1 MENLMTTAN
10 IKALIL
16 SLLILIFTYWY
27 YSTQQPSFLSFGT
40 AVFATFISLILI
52 LLVACIIRGLDHL
65 IVSQLIY
72 PHILFRFLQPFLILL
87 LLFWLGYG
95 IFCIASFGYSNE
107 FSSSVK
113 QFFRLHLPYIT
124 VVCILLAI
132 GLSLPFQSQK
142 ISVGALFYNNIKFA
156 LCVAGIVVVSVFL
169 IYWIKLIKQPDLGTK
184 FVLYQ
189 TLDNQFDLDG
199 VEVKMLLDAG
209 KQHHASEP
217 YFLPDRNEL
226 IINILSESSNKTPPL
241 QKSYKVDKEGKII
254 ADLDTD
260 AQFAG
265 AQGPF
270 TFEDGY
276 IKANQADQ
284 LVTWVYDGNKEIR
297 DISSFSAPETWTITR
312 LTPDQNQPKAEYFYK
327 TSKIRCA
334 DTEVKWNGT
343 RYYTIAYQ
351 GDTVRF
357 KINNVYM
364 QNSVL
369 KECTEQK
376 VEYFECKGM
385 NFDLIRLNEQ
395 VYYTLKQKRK

>member
-16 SLLILIFTYWY
+16 SLLIFIFTYWY
-27 YSTQQPSFLSFGT
+27 YSSQQPSFLSFGT
-40 AVFATFISLILI
+40 AVFAGLISLILV
-52 LLVACIIRGLDHL
+52 LLGACIIRALDQL
-65 IVSQLIY
+65 ILSQIIY

-87 LLFWLGYG
+87 LLFWLSYG
-95 IFCIASFGYSNE
+95 IFYTGRFGYSYE
-107 FSSSVK
+107 FTSSVK

-132 GLSLPFQSQK
+132 GLSLPFPSQK
-142 ISVGALFYNNIKFA
+142 MSVGALFYNNIKFA
-156 LCVAGIVVVSVFL
+156 LCVAGIVVVSIFL
-169 IYWIKLIKQPDLGTK
+169 IYWIKLIKQPNLGTK
-184 FVLYQ
+184 FVLYE

-199 VEVKMLLDAG
+199 LEVKLLLDVG
-209 KQHHASEP
+209 TQHHASEP

-226 IINILSESSNKTPPL
+226 IINALAESSNKIPPL
-241 QKSYKVDKEGKII
+241 HKSYKVDKEGKVI

-260 AQFAG
+260 IQFAG

-270 TFEDGY
+270 TFEEGY

-284 LVTWVYDGNKEIR
+284 LVTWVFDGNKEIR
-297 DISSFSAPETWTITR
+297 DVSSFSVPYNRIITR

-343 RYYTIAYQ
+343 RYYTITYQ

-357 KINNVYM
+357 KIDHVYLKNGP
-364 QNSVL
+364 Q
-369 KECTEQK
+369 KECTEQT

-395 VYYTLKQKRK
+395 VYYTIKQKRK

>member
-1 MENLMTTAN
+1 MVLQHSATE
-10 IKALIL
+10 
-16 SLLILIFTYWY
+16 
-27 YSTQQPSFLSFGT
+27 FLSFGT
-40 AVFATFISLILI
+40 AVFGTFISLILI

-124 VVCILLAI
+124 IVCILLAI

-241 QKSYKVDKEGKII
+241 QKAIKWTKKE
-254 ADLDTD
+254 
-260 AQFAG
+260 
-265 AQGPF
+265 
-270 TFEDGY
+270 
-276 IKANQADQ
+276 
-284 LVTWVYDGNKEIR
+284 
-297 DISSFSAPETWTITR
+297 R
-312 LTPDQNQPKAEYFYK
+312 L
-327 TSKIRCA
+327 
-334 DTEVKWNGT
+334 
-343 RYYTIAYQ
+343 
-351 GDTVRF
+351 
-357 KINNVYM
+357 
-364 QNSVL
+364 
-369 KECTEQK
+369 
-376 VEYFECKGM
+376 
-385 NFDLIRLNEQ
+385 
-395 VYYTLKQKRK
+395 

>member
-10 IKALIL
+10 IKAMIL

-27 YSTQQPSFLSFGT
+27 YSSQQPNFLSFGT
-40 AVFATFISLILI
+40 AVFAGLISLILV
-52 LLVACIIRGLDHL
+52 LLVACIIRWLDHL
-65 IVSQLIY
+65 ILSQIIY
-72 PHILFRFLQPFLILL
+72 PHIIFRFLQPFLILL

-95 IFCIASFGYSNE
+95 IFCTGSFGYSYE
-107 FSSSVK
+107 FTSSVK

-124 VVCILLAI
+124 VVCVLLAI

-142 ISVGALFYNNIKFA
+142 ISMDTLFYNNVKFA
-156 LCVAGIVVVSVFL
+156 LCAAGIVVVSIFL
-169 IYWIKLIKQPDLGTK
+169 MYWIKIIKQPDLKTK

-199 VEVKMLLDAG
+199 LEVKLLLDAG
-209 KQHHASEP
+209 TQHHASEP

-226 IINILSESSNKTPPL
+226 IINALAESSNKIPPL
-241 QKSYKVDKEGKII
+241 YKSYKVDKEGRII

-276 IKANQADQ
+276 IKDNHAGQ
-284 LVTWVYDGNKEIR
+284 LVTWVFDGNKEIR
-297 DISSFSAPETWTITR
+297 DASSFSAPDNRTITR
-312 LTPDQNQPKAEYFYK
+312 LIPDQHQPKAEYFYK

-343 RYYTIAYQ
+343 RYYTITYQ

-357 KINNVYM
+357 KIDHVY
-364 QNSVL
+364 VL
-369 KECTEQK
+369 NGPQKECTEQT

-395 VYYTLKQKRK
+395 VYYTIKQKRK